1 MQVSADDMTEPVREV
16 AGMLVRLGQLV
27 EERRIF
33 SFPSRLH
40 EVFFMRQHFCTA
52 IGDSEA
58 LRASGIASFIAM
70 VVERMSPAQ
79 LSKSFS
85 RDRKGN
91 VYERHWQNEFY
102 R

>member
-1 MQVSADDMTEPVREV
+1 MQVSADDMTDPVREL
-16 AGMLVRLGQLV
+16 AGTLVRLGQLV
-27 EERRIF
+27 MERRMF

-40 EVFFMRQHFCTA
+40 EVFFMRQHLCTTV
-52 IGDSEA
+52 GDSHA

-70 VVERMSPAQ
+70 VVERMPPAQ

-85 RDRKGN
+85 RDCTGN